1 MKRNVC
7 LLVLVI
13 LFMSIGSLG
22 TVALANYTNVLIEAS
37 VVNVRLGPGLTYDIM
52 TQIQGGTAVNVLAE
66 KNEWYKVRLADNRI
80 GWIASWL
87 INNTEVAA
95 SQNLIATVLE
105 SSANVREEN
114 NNDSAVV
121 GSAVAGDKFDLLYEE
136 NGWSQI
142 HYNDRV
148 AWILSSLIEISPG
161 SIQETSETETSPEE
175 VETTT
180 IDENTALVLFNDV
193 NIRSG
198 PSLEQEI
205 LWNANKGDSYSLI
218 GTNGD
223 FYEIVN
229 ADGQT
234 GFVATWLVDTNSST
248 EEKNIVQTTTTLSE
262 ATIVIDPGHGGS
274 DPGAE
279 GIDLYEKE
287 TTLKTAERVAEKLR
301 SSGANVI
308 LTRTKDEDIS
318 LEERA
323 WISNSSNADLF
334 ISMHYDSTPE
344 DVYGTGV
351 TTYYYQDE
359 HLGLAELIGNK
370 FEQILPLQN
379 NGSRFGNYL
388 VLREN
393 TQPSVLLE
401 LGYINNNDD
410 QNTFDTDHYRDLV
423 ADSLYEA
430 LIEYFE

>member
-1 MKRNVC
+1 MFF
-7 LLVLVI
+7 LVLVI
-13 LFMSIGSLG
+13 LFMSVGSLG

-105 SSANVREEN
+105 SSVNIREEN
-114 NNDSAVV
+114 NVDSDVV
-121 GSAVAGDKFDLLYEE
+121 GSAVSGDKFDLLYEE

-142 HYNDRV
+142 HYNDQV

-161 SIQETSETETSPEE
+161 SIQETIETESSQD
-175 VETTT
+175 ETAVA

-193 NIRSG
+193 NVRSG
-198 PSLEQEI
+198 PSLDKKI
-205 LWNANKGDSYSLI
+205 LWNTNKGDSYSLV

-223 FYEIVN
+223 FYEILDS
-229 ADGQT
+229 DGQT
-234 GFVATWLVDTNSST
+234 GFIATWLVDTNSSI
-248 EEKNIVQTTTTLSE
+248 EENNIVQTNTALSE
-262 ATIVIDPGHGGS
+262 ATIVIDPGHGGI

-287 TTLKTAERVAEKLR
+287 VTLKTAEQVAEKLR

-308 LTRTKDEDIS
+308 LTRTADEDIS

-334 ISMHYDSTPE
+334 ISIHYDSTSE
-344 DVYGTGV
+344 GVYGTGV

-359 HLGLAELIGNK
+359 HLALAELMNSK
-370 FEQILPLQN
+370 LEQFLPLQN

-410 QNTFDTDHYRDLV
+410 LNTFDTDYYRGLV

-430 LIEYFE
+430 LVEYFE